1 MSIHRSLVLREK
13 LRRHRNVLTRS
24 ERLQRLIEDGKF
36 EDKSS
41 VFGLPKLRNILIRAK
56 KVKKETAETPA
67 EGAALTTAAAPGAT
81 TSVAGIKPA
90 AGAKTVAAAA
100 PGTKPA
106 AGATAPGAKPAAA
119 GAKDKTASHKADK
132 K

>member
-13 LRRHRNVLTRS
+13 LKRHRNVLTRS
-24 ERLQRLIEDGKF
+24 ERLQRLMEEEKF
-36 EDKSS
+36 SDKSS

-67 EGAALTTAAAPGAT
+67 AGAAPATAAAPGAT
-81 TSVAGIKPA
+81 TVAGAKPA
-90 AGAKTVAAAA
+90 AGAKSAA
-100 PGTKPA
+100 
-106 AGATAPGAKPAAA
+106 ATAPGAKPAATA
-119 GAKDKTASHKADK
+119 KSAPEAKPAAATKDKSASPKTDK

>member
-67 EGAALTTAAAPGAT
+67 EGATPTVAGAPGTAT
-81 TSVAGIKPA
+81 PV
-90 AGAKTVAAAA
+90 AGAKTAATT
-100 PGTKPA
+100 PGAKSATGSKTTTENKPA
-106 AGATAPGAKPAAA
+106 AI
-119 GAKDKTASHKADK
+119 KDKAASPKADK

>member
-24 ERLQRLIEDGKF
+24 ERLQRLIEERKF

-41 VFGLPKLRNILIRAK
+41 VFGFPKLRNILIRAK
-56 KVKKETAETPA
+56 KVKKETAETTAAGATPA
-67 EGAALTTAAAPGAT
+67 TAAAPGAAAP
-81 TSVAGIKPA
+81 VAGAKPA
-90 AGAKTVAAAA
+90 AGAKAAA
-100 PGTKPA
+100 T
-106 AGATAPGAKPAAA
+106 PGAKTAAA
-119 GAKDKTASHKADK
+119 GAKPAPEAKSAATKDKATTSKSDK

>member
-24 ERLQRLIEDGKF
+24 ERLQRLIDEGKF

-67 EGAALTTAAAPGAT
+67 EGAAPATAAAPGAT
-81 TSVAGIKPA
+81 PVAGAKPA
-90 AGAKTVAAAA
+90 AGAKTS
-100 PGTKPA
+100 
-106 AGATAPGAKPAAA
+106 APGAKTAAA
-119 GAKDKTASHKADK
+119 GAKSAPEAKPAATKDKAAASKADK

>member
-56 KVKKETAETPA
+56 KVKKETAETAA
-67 EGAALTTAAAPGAT
+67 EGAAPAAAAAPGAAT
-81 TSVAGIKPA
+81 PVAGAKPA
-90 AGAKTVAAAA
+90 AGKPSAAAA
-100 PGTKPA
+100 PGAKTAA
-106 AGATAPGAKPAAA
+106 AGAKPAPEAKPAAA
-119 GAKDKTASHKADK
+119 KDKTPAPKADK

>member
-13 LRRHRNVLTRS
+13 LRRHRNVLSRS

-41 VFGLPKLRNILIRAK
+41 VFGLPKLRNILTRAK

-67 EGAALTTAAAPGAT
+67 AGAVTDTAATPGAT
-81 TSVAGIKPA
+81 QVSGAKTAT
-90 AGAKTVAAAA
+90 AGAKSASE
-100 PGTKPA
+100 
-106 AGATAPGAKPAAA
+106 AKPSAT
-119 GAKDKTASHKADK
+119 KDKAVASKTKADK